1 MSTAAPHPLPHP
13 SRWRHPI
20 RALEAETH
28 ALLEIQRAGDEAEAL
43 AIAIA
48 MVVCVVVP
56 IGALMML
63 LAFGAAWL
71 FG

>member
-1 MSTAAPHPLPHP
+1 MSTAAPHPLLH
-13 SRWRHPI
+13 SSGWRHPVK
-20 RALEAETH
+20 ALHAEAH
-28 ALLEIQRAGDEAEAL
+28 VLLEIERAGDEAEAL

-56 IGALMML
+56 IGAVMML